1 MRGETRKFK
10 PDGSDGTLSYD
21 FEAPTCAESEL
32 WALAFNLDRLSRA
45 GHSSAYFGFGR
56 VL

>member
-10 PDGSDGTLSYD
+10 PGGSDGTLSYD
-21 FEAPTCAESEL
+21 FEAPTCAGSEL
-32 WALAFNLDRLSRA
+32 SALAFNLDRLSRA